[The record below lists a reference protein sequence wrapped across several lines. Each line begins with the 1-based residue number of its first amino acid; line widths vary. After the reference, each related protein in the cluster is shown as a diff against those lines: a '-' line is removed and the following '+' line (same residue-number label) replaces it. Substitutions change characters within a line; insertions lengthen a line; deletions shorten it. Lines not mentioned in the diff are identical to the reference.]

1 MKGDFSRLTFR
12 RERHY
17 SSVRLQQGR
26 VQLDAD
32 WNEQVDIQAH
42 RDRTAARD
50 TVGPRG
56 APLGEPDGFRLSVG
70 ANGPRVGAGR
80 YYVDGVLCENE
91 ADVDLTAQP
100 DLPGAALPTQAGN
113 YLAYLDVWQR
123 HVTAVED
130 PAIREVA
137 LAGPDTATRTQTVW
151 QVKLEGITD
160 APACDG
166 FGDGWRPA
174 VVPDADAA
182 GRLRARARPPE
193 EGPDDPCIV
202 PPGAG
207 YTRLENQLYRVEI
220 HDGGEPYGAR
230 SGQGASTA
238 IEEGSFSGNTVRVA
252 GGGRPWRV
260 DQWVELFRGGSNERG
275 KLARITAV
283 ERTEASTALTFGDDD
298 LSDLPQTPD
307 RLRRVATFKFSRHN
321 GSTLARLEGISEDL
335 VTVSD
340 PGRDPSL
347 GFAEANRVEL
357 SDEGRTLRGEPGVM
371 VEVSS
376 VMGNDLEV
384 VWPGAPLTM
393 ADFPT
398 RPGVGTPP
406 TARRWDSDG
415 AIPLQTGTEWV
426 DLEDGVQVGFEAGV
440 FRGGDYWLIP
450 ARSLGGG
457 VEWPQEGQGPSAE
470 PIFVPAH
477 GVEHRYAPLGILG
490 LANGTWSLRGTRQE
504 DWDCREVFPSLTR
517 LRADKVAYEPSPQ
530 CRGLENT
537 STVQEAIDE
546 LCKTGPGA
554 EGVRILDVRTV
565 APDDTLANDAT
576 VPVSALAGGLRVVC
590 DAPVD
595 PETLKDKPT
604 CLVTLDM
611 PYPFGEEEK
620 KFWEIEEIVGY
631 WPLVLRGSVD
641 ADERGIRW
649 DPAREMDGW
658 LRETLFER
666 MAAHERGDTIVAH
679 LTLKGNFIW
688 ARKDPALLLDG
699 EAVVATRDR
708 EHPSGLDLPSGDQ
721 RRGGDFEMWFRIRS
735 ELFSVRSVVLKPDEA
750 IGGNVVQGT
759 VETHG
764 TVTRDTNV
772 AVESDDP
779 AAAHFG
785 DGRGQITVQI
795 PSGSSQ
801 ATFQIFTNPTLTDR
815 SVTISAASEAARET
829 VKTATLTVRMPALD
843 NIFCDPDHVPS
854 GGSSRG
860 RISWRGLAPPNMEIR
875 LDTNRDRI
883 RLPET
888 IEVAA
893 GTSSQAFSLS
903 VSEDAVTG
911 ETYPISATYGN
922 ENNMVNTT
930 LTIS

>member
-1 MKGDFSRLTFR
+1 VKGDFSRLTFR

-42 RDRTAARD
+42 RNRTAARD

-70 ANGPRVGAGR
+70 AGGPRVGAGR
-80 YYVDGVLCENE
+80 YYVDGILCENE
-91 ADVDLTAQP
+91 ADVDLASQP

-151 QVKLEGITD
+151 QVKLERITGT
-160 APACDG
+160 PTCDG
-166 FGDGWRPA
+166 FGDDWRPGG
-174 VVPDADAA
+174 VPDANDA
-182 GRLRARARPPE
+182 GRLRARARPSE

-230 SGQGASTA
+230 SPQVESTA
-238 IEEGSFSGNTVRVA
+238 IQEGPSSTNTVLVA
-252 GGGRPWRV
+252 NAARPWRV
-260 DQWVELFRGGSNERG
+260 DQWVELFKGGSNEPG
-275 KLARITAV
+275 KLARIIAV
-283 ERTEASTALTFGDDD
+283 ERTGSSTTLTFGGDD
-298 LSDLPQTPD
+298 LSALPQKPD
-307 RLRRVATFKFSRHN
+307 RLRPVATFKFSRHN

-340 PGRDPSL
+340 PGRDPTL
-347 GFAEANRVEL
+347 GFAEASRVEL

-371 VEVSS
+371 VEVAS

-415 AIPLQTGTEWV
+415 AIPLQVGTEWL
-426 DLEDGVQVGFEAGV
+426 DLEDGVQVGFEEGV

-457 VEWPQEGQGPSAE
+457 VEWPQTAGLNPQPS
-470 PIFVPAH
+470 FVPAH

-490 LANGTWSLRGTRQE
+490 LANATWSLRGNRQE

-554 EGVRILDVRTV
+554 EGVRILDVRT
-565 APDDTLANDAT
+565 ATPDDALANDAT
-576 VPVSALAGGLRVVC
+576 VPVSALAGGLRVET

-595 PETLKDKPT
+595 PDALSGKPT

-611 PYPFGEEEK
+611 PYPFGEEEQ
-620 KFWEIEEIVGY
+620 KFWETEGVIGY
-631 WPLVLRGSVD
+631 RPLVLRGDVD
-641 ADERGIRW
+641 ADERGILW
-649 DPAREMDGW
+649 APAREIDGW
-658 LRETLFER
+658 LRETLFEK
-666 MAAHERGDTIVAH
+666 MAAHDRGDTIVAH

-688 ARKDPALLLDG
+688 AREDPALLLDG
-699 EAVVATRDR
+699 EAVAAPGDR
-708 EHPSGLDLPSGDQ
+708 GHPSGLELPSGDD

-735 ELFSVRSVVLKPDEA
+735 ELFSVRSVVLDPTEA

-764 TVTRDTNV
+764 TVTRDTSIT
-772 AVESDDP
+772 VESDDP
-779 AAAHFG
+779 GVAHFG
-785 DGRGQITVQI
+785 DGQGQITVQI

-801 ATFQIFTNPTLTDR
+801 ATFQVFTRPTLADR
-815 SVTISAASEAARET
+815 SVTISAVSEAARET

-843 NIFCDPDHVPS
+843 NIFCDPNPVPS

-860 RISWRGLAPPNMEIR
+860 RVSWRGLAPANMEIQ
-875 LDTNRDRI
+875 LSVDRDLV
-883 RLPET
+883 RLPAT
-888 IEVAA
+888 IKATA
-893 GTSSQAFSLS
+893 GSSSQAFSLS

-911 ETYPISATYGN
+911 ETFLISATYGN
-922 ENNMVNTT
+922 ENNKVDTT